1 MTDLVASGPSDPVP
15 LRIGLIGVGVISAQY
30 FATLPSLPGLRLV
43 AVADLDEGR
52 AAQVAQEQGV
62 ESRSVDALLASDDI
76 DAVLN
81 LTIPAAHVEVGLRVL
96 ESGMHVYAEKPLALR
111 PADAAAML
119 ERAAQLGLRVGSAPD
134 TVLGTGIQTARRL
147 IDDGVIG
154 QVLTADAHWSAPG
167 HERWH
172 PNPFFFYQPGGGP
185 LLDMGPYYLTALVT
199 MLGPVVRVS
208 GVSIRSPRKRSVALG
223 PRAGEAVT
231 VAVDTG
237 VSGILEHA
245 SGAVSRV
252 SFSFD
257 TWATRVPLF
266 EVHGTA
272 GSIAVPDPNR
282 FDDPVQAWT
291 KDTGEWRTVVPNAG
305 YAGAGRGYGL
315 ADMAHAILTGRPH
328 RASGDLAQHVL
339 EIMDA
344 IPRSS
349 AEHAVIGLA
358 TTVERPAAVPEG
370 ATPDSW

>member
-1 MTDLVASGPSDPVP
+1 MSEAPMRLGIV
-15 LRIGLIGVGVISAQY
+15 GVGNISAQY
-30 FATLPSLPGLRLV
+30 FASLPSLPNLRLV
-43 AVADLDEGR
+43 AVADLDMVR
-52 AAQVAQEQGV
+52 AAEVAAEQGV
-62 ESRSVDALLASDDI
+62 EARTVDELLASDDV

-81 LTIPAAHVEVGLRVL
+81 LTIPAVHVEVGTRVL
-96 ESGMHVYAEKPLALR
+96 ESGKHVYAEKPLALR
-111 PADAAAML
+111 PEDAAPML
-119 ERAAQLGLRVGSAPD
+119 ALAASKGLRVGSAPD
-134 TVLGTGIQTARRL
+134 TVLGTGVQTVRRL
-147 IDDGVIG
+147 VDDGAIG

-172 PNPFFFYQPGGGP
+172 PNPAFYYQPGGGP

-199 MLGPVVRVS
+199 LLGPVVRVS
-208 GVSIRSPRKRSVALG
+208 GVSIRSPRERSVATG
-223 PRAGEAVT
+223 PKAGEAIE

-257 TWATRVPLF
+257 TWATRAPLF
-266 EVHGTA
+266 ELHGTS

-282 FDDPVQAWT
+282 FDDPVEIWT
-291 KDTGEWRTVVPNAG
+291 TDVQEWRTAEPSAG
-305 YAGAGRGYGL
+305 YVGAGRGYGL
-315 ADMAHAILTGRPH
+315 ADMAHAIATGRPH

-349 AEHAVIGLA
+349 AVHAVITLT

>member
-1 MTDLVASGPSDPVP
+1 MTGP
-15 LRIGLIGVGVISAQY
+15 LRIGVIGVGVISVQY
-30 FATLPSLPGLRLV
+30 FESFPRLPGLRLV
-43 AVADLDEGR
+43 AVADLDERR
-52 AAQVAQEQGV
+52 AAEVAVEQSV
-62 ESRSVDALLASDDI
+62 QSRTVDALLASDDV

-81 LTIPAAHVEVGLRVL
+81 LTIPAAHVEVGTRALTA
-96 ESGMHVYAEKPLALR
+96 GKHVYAEKPLALR
-111 PADAAAML
+111 PEDAAPML
-119 ERAAQLGLRVGSAPD
+119 RLAAARGLRVGSAPD
-134 TVLGTGIQTARRL
+134 TVLGTGVQTARRL
-147 IDDGVIG
+147 IDDGAIG

-172 PNPFFFYQPGGGP
+172 PNPFFYYQPGGGP

-208 GVSIRSPRKRSVALG
+208 GVSIRSPRERTVGSG
-223 PRAGEAVT
+223 PRAGEAVP

-257 TWATRVPLF
+257 TWATRLPLF

-272 GSIAVPDPNR
+272 GTIAVPDPNR
-282 FDDPVQAWT
+282 FDDPVEVWT
-291 KDTGEWRTVVPNAG
+291 LDAGQWSDVAPNAG
-305 YAGAGRGYGL
+305 YAESGRGFGL
-315 ADMAHAILTGRPH
+315 ADMARAIATDRPH
-328 RASGDLAQHVL
+328 RASGELAQHVL

-344 IPRSS
+344 LPRSS
-349 AEHAVIGLA
+349 AAHAVVTLT
-358 TTVERPAAVPEG
+358 TTVQRPAAVPEG